1 MKSILIAALMLAAA
15 NAGAIQNIKYGSL
28 EINPLVS
35 VQQSYDSNIY
45 LTKNAPKSAWI
56 NRTGL
61 GVDLMQKVGSR
72 LDLRGGYTVEFLSY
86 SRATNINNA
95 THHLANLGAEA
106 RLPENMT
113 FVLED
118 NYMQTTDQA
127 TSELT
132 ARAER
137 IQNTAGV
144 KFEAPIRGKFGFSLS
159 SRYTYHNYLAS
170 ANNSLD
176 RQEMLSGGDITYR
189 LQPKT
194 KLFVAYRYGAM
205 DYKYAADE
213 QRDATYNNVD
223 LGVTGS
229 IAPKLVG
236 TVAAGMQY
244 RKYAKRL
251 NNADNKINTGG
262 YSAQLAWKPVE
273 LTDVILYG
281 KRGNVETSYGNSR
294 FYTST
299 VGDVT
304 LSRQVRK
311 IKAGLGFNYE
321 SVAYA
326 EKSTL
331 TNKKR
336 LDTNTGVRVTAEY
349 SIRKWLKADAGYA
362 YRNRTSNENAFEYH
376 DSVVSVG
383 LKGMF

>member
-15 NAGAIQNIKYGSL
+15 NAGAMQNIKYGTL

-61 GVDLMQKVGSR
+61 GVDLMNKVGSR
-72 LDLRGGYTVEFLSY
+72 LDLRGGYTMEFLSY

-106 RLPENMT
+106 RLPKSVTATLN
-113 FVLED
+113 D
-118 NYMQTTDQA
+118 SYMQTTDQA

-132 ARAER
+132 ARALR
-137 IQNTAGV
+137 VQNTAVFGV
-144 KFEAPIRGKFGFSLS
+144 EAPIRGKFGFNLAAQHI
-159 SRYTYHNYLAS
+159 YNNYLA
-170 ANNSLD
+170 AVNNALD
-176 RQEMLSGGDITYR
+176 RQEMLAGGDVTYKV
-189 LQPKT
+189 QPKT
-194 KLFVAYRYGAM
+194 KLLLGYRYGTMAYRLASAEKG
-205 DYKYAADE
+205 DSF
-213 QRDATYNNVD
+213 YNNFD
-223 LGVTGS
+223 AGVTGS
-229 IAPKLVG
+229 IAPKLMG
-236 TVAAGMQY
+236 TVRAGVQY
-244 RKYAKRL
+244 RRYEHSL
-251 NNADNKINTGG
+251 NLADNKITTGG
-262 YSAQLAWKPVE
+262 YSLQLVWKPAE
-273 LTDVILYG
+273 LTDVMLYG
-281 KRGNVETSYGNSR
+281 KRGNVESTYGDSR

-299 VGDVT
+299 MGDVA

-321 SVAYA
+321 TVAYP
-326 EKSTL
+326 EKSTG

-349 SIRKWLKADAGYA
+349 SIQKWLKADAGYA
-362 YRNRTSNENAFEYH
+362 YKNRTSNENAFEYH